1 MKTIFYPV
9 DDYSCSYC
17 KKSVCVCKMQE
28 MENADPHDECDA
40 FFSYEDDCD
49 EVGFDPYEGCYTYD
63 C

>member
-1 MKTIFYPV
+1 MIIV
-9 DDYSCSYC
+9 ALIA
-17 KKSVCVCKMQE
+17 KKVCVCKMQE

-49 EVGFDPYEGCYTYD
+49 EVGFDPYEGCYTYE